1 MTLPP
6 LRLTAAERMYLAAEL
21 DQAADGYVDAAQREG
36 SAPDAEMMADARRLR
51 RFAERMR
58 GGTRPRLD
66 GEMVRLADI
75 PPSSDAE
82 SLLRHGGMYGSG
94 GGFGWG
100 R

>member
-36 SAPDAEMMADARRLR
+36 RTPDAAMMADARRLR

-58 GGTRPRLD
+58 GGTPRPTLE
-66 GEMVRLADI
+66 GESVRLADI
-75 PPSSDAE
+75 PVT
-82 SLLRHGGMYGSG
+82 GWGSG
-94 GGFGWG
+94 GWDGQNL
-100 R
+100 

>member
-21 DQAADGYVDAAQREG
+21 DQAADGYVDAAYREG
-36 SAPDAEMMADARRLR
+36 RTPDAELMADARRLR

-58 GGTRPRLD
+58 GGPAPKAEE

-75 PPSSDAE
+75 PVTG
-82 SLLRHGGMYGSG
+82 RGSG
-94 GGFGWG
+94 GWDGQNL
-100 R
+100 